1 MESLKSFCKMV
12 IAVGFAEIVK
22 GNTSLIQT
30 VEEVGLN
37 DKVGGVTLTITFTA
51 VRLLSHPLI
60 V

>member
-1 MESLKSFCKMV
+1 MV